1 MKRLAIP
8 IIVLLLLFGAV
19 GAVWAIFAYLDLP
32 QMAATTP
39 SDSAPQQA
47 DAATEASD
55 ALSVGIGEQRGE
67 ASHQNSGATFD
78 VARIDPEGTSVFA
91 GRAKPGDSVT
101 IMADGAAIGTTEADE
116 NGEWTFAVDH
126 PFASADPKLGLRA
139 GPAPAKP
146 QQKVAKADTTA
157 ASDEPIAPKP
167 GKRGSA
173 SEVTTQLLKNLEGM
187 VETARVEQQEQQKK
201 SAPDPT
207 APAPETP
214 VAAAPGPTVPEP
226 TAPGTTAPGTT
237 GPETM
242 VPEPSFAP
250 GTPAAPGAPTT
261 PAATAPATPE
271 PTAPTA
277 LPESQPQRSSVANLA
292 TTPQATPS
300 AADQPTPKR
309 KSVPVPITFVFNE
322 ATFTEDGRKA
332 ASLLLEYLRLK
343 HYDSVILTGHA
354 DERGTDALNMDLSR
368 ERLETVASFL
378 KDGGYEGR
386 LDLVPKGETEP
397 FTGVVRSEYDRDE
410 LWQLDRRVEL
420 VISQ

>member
-1 MKRLAIP
+1 
-8 IIVLLLLFGAV
+8 
-19 GAVWAIFAYLDLP
+19 
-32 QMAATTP
+32 
-39 SDSAPQQA
+39 
-47 DAATEASD
+47 
-55 ALSVGIGEQRGE
+55 
-67 ASHQNSGATFD
+67 
-78 VARIDPEGTSVFA
+78 
-91 GRAKPGDSVT
+91 
-101 IMADGAAIGTTEADE
+101 MADGAEIGTTEADE

-126 PFASADPKLGLRA
+126 PFASADPKLDLRA

-187 VETARVEQQEQQKK
+187 VATARVEQQEEDN
-201 SAPDPT
+201 SAPDPST
-207 APAPETP
+207 PATEPSAS
-214 VAAAPGPTVPEP
+214 AAPEP
-226 TAPGTTAPGTT
+226 TAPQTTVTGPKVSEPTAPDTTASRPKKS
-237 GPETM
+237 GPS
-242 VPEPSFAP
+242 VPEPSF
-250 GTPAAPGAPTT
+250 GPGAPAT

-277 LPESQPQRSSVANLA
+277 LPESEPQRSSVANLA
-292 TTPQATPS
+292 TTPQTTPA

-343 HYDSVILTGHA
+343 HFDGVMLTGHA